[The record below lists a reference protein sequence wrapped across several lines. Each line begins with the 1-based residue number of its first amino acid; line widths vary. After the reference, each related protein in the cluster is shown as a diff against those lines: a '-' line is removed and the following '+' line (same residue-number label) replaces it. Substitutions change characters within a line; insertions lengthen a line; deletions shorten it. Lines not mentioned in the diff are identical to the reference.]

1 MEKEQS
7 GTADVEKCPLLSLPP
22 ALQTQELNNSS
33 TYFQKYE
40 IVVKVL
46 SITAVWVI
54 VGLLGGHRGVGS
66 PLVKRN
72 LSRAAVAFEKTLM

>member
-1 MEKEQS
+1 MLKNVRS
-7 GTADVEKCPLLSLPP
+7 CPYHLLS
-22 ALQTQELNNSS
+22 
-33 TYFQKYE
+33 YFQKYE
-40 IVVKVL
+40 IVVKVF

>member
-1 MEKEQS
+1 MLKNVRS
-7 GTADVEKCPLLSLPP
+7 CPYHLLS
-22 ALQTQELNNSS
+22 
-33 TYFQKYE
+33 YFQKYE

-72 LSRAAVAFEKTLM
+72 LSHAAVAFEKTLM

>member
-1 MEKEQS
+1 MEKNS
-7 GTADVEKCPLLSLPP
+7 LGLLMLKNVLSCPYHLLS
-22 ALQTQELNNSS
+22 
-33 TYFQKYE
+33 YFQKYE

-54 VGLLGGHRGVGS
+54 VGLGGHREVGS

-72 LSRAAVAFEKTLM
+72 LSHAAVAFEKTLM